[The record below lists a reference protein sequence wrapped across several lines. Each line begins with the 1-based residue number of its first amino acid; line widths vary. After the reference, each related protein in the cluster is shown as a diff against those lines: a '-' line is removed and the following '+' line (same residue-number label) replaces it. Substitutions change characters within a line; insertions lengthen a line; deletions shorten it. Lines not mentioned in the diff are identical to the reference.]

1 MTNNEQRMKGEDI
14 DTKIR
19 ATLTYIKANP
29 GSSTNKVSAEV
40 RVKYLNGN
48 LLDDL
53 YDKGLVKGTRV
64 LSCDSFGA
72 DYLDLLITPDGEKHL
87 QSLFAGA
94 VKQTLW
100 RRPKTLLKFVL
111 GAVVAIL
118 TGLAIKGFSHL
129 FGW

>member
-1 MTNNEQRMKGEDI
+1 MNSEEI

-19 ATLTYIKANP
+19 KALSYIKANP
-29 GSSTNKVSAEV
+29 GCSTNKVSAEV
-40 RVKYLNGN
+40 RVNCLDST

-53 YDKGLVKGTRV
+53 YDKGLVKGTRI
-64 LSCDSFGA
+64 LSCDSAGA

-87 QSLFAGA
+87 QSLFAGT

-100 RRPKTLLKFVL
+100 RRSKTLLKFVL